1 MRAYRQSLC
10 VFAAGKAGGANGNK
24 PLAESSLEV
33 VQGAD
38 YLAENRMKDQRPEV
52 RALAKEQY
60 EMRFCPKQ
68 WEKTEDNFTE

>member
-1 MRAYRQSLC
+1 
-10 VFAAGKAGGANGNK
+10 
-24 PLAESSLEV
+24 
-33 VQGAD
+33 
-38 YLAENRMKDQRPEV
+38 MKDQRLEV